1 MGTNKR
7 YADSIDRRMN
17 ARITESETRGHAPVS
32 LTTEEL
38 ELTTQPLTRTPIP
51 KLRWGEATGLRI
63 ENVDALRRRV
73 LVAENAVN
81 VGSQLIVGTPKSHE
95 SRSVPFPQ
103 FLLPLIQAERRSK
116 GSRDL
121 LFGNGLSHLRPS
133 NSNGGWFNGAVARS
147 RAIDPTFPELSPHD
161 LRHTAASLA
170 ISAGANVKA
179 VQRMLGHASAA
190 MTLDVYGDLFEDDL
204 DAVSVRLDTARS
216 ESFVGDSWGLG
227 PDETGKAPE
236 SQ

>member
-1 MGTNKR
+1 M
-7 YADSIDRRMN
+7 ASALI
-17 ARITESETRGHAPVS
+17 SC
-32 LTTEEL
+32 
-38 ELTTQPLTRTPIP
+38 
-51 KLRWGEATGLRI
+51 EA
-63 ENVDALRRRV
+63 ALVPR
-73 LVAENAVN
+73 
-81 VGSQLIVGTPKSHE
+81 QLIE
-95 SRSVPFPQ
+95 
-103 FLLPLIQAERRSK
+103 AERRSK

-190 MTLDVYGDLFEDDL
+190 MTL
-204 DAVSVRLDTARS
+204 SRLSLLARS
-216 ESFVGDSWGLG
+216 NYGGVVAYTEHGRSFNANRLMLG
-227 PDETGKAPE
+227 YRQLIDYFQTRRPDLAIPE
-236 SQ
+236 SSWPL